1 MIAIEETTKD
11 VETALADLKAAVT
24 DRGYSVLY
32 EYDMQATLQGKGL
45 EFGNACH
52 ILEVCNPTHAAA
64 VLGHD
69 MRISL
74 ALPCRV
80 CVYEDGGK
88 TIIGTL
94 KPAALIG
101 AFSDDEALQEI
112 AMHVQVDILGMVH
125 DAV

>member
-11 VETALADLKAAVT
+11 VETAVADLTAAVT
-24 DRGYSVLY
+24 AKGYSVLHA
-32 EYDMQATLQGKGL
+32 YDLRATLQSKGID
-45 EFGNACH
+45 FTQACH
-52 ILEVCNPTHAAA
+52 ILEVCNPQRAAA

-80 CVYEDGGK
+80 CVYEDKGK
-88 TIIGTL
+88 TVIGTI
-94 KPAALIG
+94 KPAELIG
-101 AFSDDEALQEI
+101 VFSDEESLREI
-112 AMHVQVDILGMVH
+112 AKQVEMDILGMVH

>member
-1 MIAIEETTKD
+1 M
-11 VETALADLKAAVT
+11 LHSYDL
-24 DRGYSVLY
+24 R
-32 EYDMQATLQGKGL
+32 ATLQGKGV

-52 ILEVCNPTHAAA
+52 ILEICNPQRAAS

-80 CVYEDGGK
+80 CVYEDMGK
-88 TIIGTL
+88 TIIGTI
-94 KPAALIG
+94 KPAGLISV
-101 AFSDDEALQEI
+101 FSDDEVLREI
-112 AMHVQVDILGMVH
+112 AAQVEVDILGIVH